1 MASRDDQIQELL
13 DKQAITEVLTKYF
26 RSVDRGDVETVR
38 SCYLDGATEDHGGLF
53 EGTAKDYVDSI
64 AGAVTHPKSLT
75 SHVLSNVLIELHGDA
90 ADVESYATTFARVKS
105 DGERFDCFVGARI
118 VDRME
123 RRDGK
128 WGIAHRQLLW
138 EWNLDV
144 PSNES
149 WVRGFLTPDVSAMR
163 HGSKFPDDPVFRH

>member
-1 MASRDDQIQELL
+1 
-13 DKQAITEVLTKYF
+13 
-26 RSVDRGDVETVR
+26 
-38 SCYLDGATEDHGGLF
+38 
-53 EGTAKDYVDSI
+53 
-64 AGAVTHPKSLT
+64 
-75 SHVLSNVLIELHGDA
+75 
-90 ADVESYATTFARVKS
+90 
-105 DGERFDCFVGARI
+105 
-118 VDRME
+118 ME

-149 WVRGFLTPDVSAMR
+149 WVRGYLTPDVTRMR